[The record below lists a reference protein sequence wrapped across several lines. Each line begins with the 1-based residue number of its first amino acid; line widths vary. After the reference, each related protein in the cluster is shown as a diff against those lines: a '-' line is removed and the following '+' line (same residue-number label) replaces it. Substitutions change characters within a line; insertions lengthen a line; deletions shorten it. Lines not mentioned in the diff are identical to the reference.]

1 MEDSRAPLDKPIIS
15 QIPKPKSQK
24 RTAERARAKENF
36 EPKYKKP
43 PSWAEFQL
51 TQELKTQE
59 NGELFLQYDSGST
72 KVQHKSKLSTV
83 QMNGVRLSYIKQR
96 HFQCYTL
103 WKLQITYFCHS
114 DFS

>member
-59 NGELFLQYDSGST
+59 NGELFLQYDSGSIQWWT
-72 KVQHKSKLSTV
+72 KVRPVALFYTV
-83 QMNGVRLSYIKQR
+83 KVP
-96 HFQCYTL
+96 F
-103 WKLQITYFCHS
+103 
-114 DFS
+114 

>member
-24 RTAERARAKENF
+24 RTAERARAKENI
-36 EPKYKKP
+36 EPKFKKP

-72 KVQHKSKLSTV
+72 A
-83 QMNGVRLSYIKQR
+83 
-96 HFQCYTL
+96 
-103 WKLQITYFCHS
+103 
-114 DFS
+114 